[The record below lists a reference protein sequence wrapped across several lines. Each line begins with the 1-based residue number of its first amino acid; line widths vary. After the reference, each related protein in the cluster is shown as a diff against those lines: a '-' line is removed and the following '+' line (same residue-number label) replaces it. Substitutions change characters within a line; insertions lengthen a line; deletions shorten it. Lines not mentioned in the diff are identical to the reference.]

1 MLARDSRA
9 SGYCIVRGKD
19 NGLPV
24 HRLVVSLGG
33 DYFRSKIIWSSTQG
47 PSDIGDIL
55 RETKV
60 CNLQVAMAI
69 EQKILWLEITVDDLV
84 MVQVLKS

>member
-1 MLARDSRA
+1 MLEGDSCV

-33 DYFRSKIIWSSTQG
+33 NYFRSKVIWSSTQG

-60 CNLQVAMAI
+60 CNLQMAMTI
-69 EQKILWLEITVDDLV
+69 EEKILWLEITVDDLV
-84 MVQVLKS
+84 MVQVLQS